1 MRKVMYKNIIG
12 IIEDDKIEDEY
23 CGKLLTNT
31 LACFYGKTE
40 NELLEDFK
48 QVVDDY
54 LEYCKT
60 ENQKPEQVEL
70 VTA

>member
-1 MRKVMYKNIIG
+1 MYKNIIG
-12 IIEDDKIEDEY
+12 VVEDEKIENEY
-23 CGKLLTNT
+23 CGKLLINAV
-31 LACFYGKTE
+31 ACFYGKTE
-40 NELLEDFK
+40 DELLEDFK

-54 LEYCKT
+54 LEYCRT